1 LYNIEKSIS
10 WPNTIFSSHFF
21 EFFVISFVF
30 HPEFFYNLGH
40 PLVELG
46 RNFESG
52 KLVHIEPTLCLSE
65 IHFIV
70 KLTNHDFVVLI
81 LLEPLDALAFLPE
94 TCFKWLAWH

>member
-10 WPNTIFSSHFF
+10 WPNTIFSSHFL

-30 HPEFFYNLGH
+30 HTEFFYNLGY

-46 RNFESG
+46 RNFKSG
-52 KLVHIEPTLCLSE
+52 ELVNIEPTLCLSE

-70 KLTNHDFVVLI
+70 KLASHDFVVLI
-81 LLEPLDALAFLPE
+81 LLEPLNALAFFPE
-94 TCFKWLAWH
+94 TCFKWLTWH